1 MMLGDAVAKA
11 TRLGPLSALQSCFS
25 PSETIGKGSELH
37 MCCLH
42 APRRASDAWK
52 RVWAHAACSDGHIA
66 VRVALWHAYVRVPGR
81 SDDAG
86 RRHGSRMCA
95 ARR

>member
-42 APRRASDAWK
+42 APRRASDT
-52 RVWAHAACSDGHIA
+52 
-66 VRVALWHAYVRVPGR
+66 
-81 SDDAG
+81 
-86 RRHGSRMCA
+86 
-95 ARR
+95 